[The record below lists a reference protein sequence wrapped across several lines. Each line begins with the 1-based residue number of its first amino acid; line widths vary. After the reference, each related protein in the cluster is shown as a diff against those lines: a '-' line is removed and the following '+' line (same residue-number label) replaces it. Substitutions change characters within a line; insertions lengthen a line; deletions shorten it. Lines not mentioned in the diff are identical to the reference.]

1 MSLNHLFNR
10 NKALSEPS
18 EIYSQE
24 LNTFNGLTFEQDLIF
39 DGRLNT
45 QYVNNRNY
53 LLFTQEDGN
62 QSVLNSSLQR
72 VYLNLDSTTI
82 NYNDPETSLISYNN
96 YLGTPLVRIANTTR
110 VGRTSVFESGGKI
123 NVSAAGKQIK
133 IQIKL
138 GSILIKDTTLIL
150 PNLPEESEFR
160 FQNKS
165 IVLTTGVAGVASIRN
180 QGSFSVDNKQG
191 ILRTYFFNTTNSTT
205 FETVTTQTIDV
216 TCEWI
221 TSVNGDSVTFEDFE
235 YYILT

>member
-1 MSLNHLFNR
+1 LNHLFNR
-10 NKALSEPS
+10 NKAKAEPS

-24 LNTFNGLTFEQDLIF
+24 LNTFNGLTFDQDLIS
-39 DGRLNT
+39 DGRLTT

-53 LLFTQEDGN
+53 LLFRQEDGN

-110 VGRTSVFESGGKI
+110 VGRTSVFESGGKM
-123 NVSAAGKQIK
+123 NVTSSGKQIRIK
-133 IQIKL
+133 IKL
-138 GSILIKDTTLIL
+138 GTILIKETTLNL

-160 FQNKS
+160 FYNKS
-165 IVLTTGVAGVASIRN
+165 IVLATGIAGVASIRN

-191 ILRTYFFNTTNSTT
+191 VLRTYFFNTTNSTT
-205 FETVTTQTIDV
+205 FETVTTQTVDV
-216 TCEWI
+216 TCDWV
-221 TSVNGDSVTFEDFE
+221 TSVNGNNITFEDLE
-235 YYILT
+235 YYLLT